1 MKGAD
6 LTKETFFFANPNGN
20 YCNIKKK
27 VKKMN

>member
-1 MKGAD
+1 MKGGD
-6 LTKETFFFANPNGN
+6 LTKGTFFANPNRN